1 MSQRPIRPPAPE
13 LPAEKRGSLLPIML
27 AVILAMAVTTAL
39 LFLTLGMF
47 AYVIAAGLILFL
59 VAGFHYL
66 VWGRWLERV
75 ILAQV
80 EEEERVEREQSAR
93 LAKPSPAAQAGT
105 AAPSANRP
113 EN

>member
-13 LPAEKRGSLLPIML
+13 PPAEKGGSLLPIML

-75 ILAQV
+75 IRAQV

-93 LAKPSPAAQAGT
+93 LANPPPAAPTGPGSS
-105 AAPSANRP
+105 PSETP
-113 EN
+113 